1 MIKKVFFVFI
11 LTIVPFSF
19 SQDNGM
25 TILGKWIFQSMTTI
39 TKAQREEITI
49 VYKDEN
55 NIETLSFDD
64 SGEMVYDVM
73 NDGVNK
79 TGSGVWY
86 ADQSYVSI
94 IVDLDKT
101 YGIYEIKNSFLTI
114 ITTEKESDEYYGNR
128 TIPKYSRK

>member
-1 MIKKVFFVFI
+1 MIKRVFFVSV
-11 LTIVPFSF
+11 LTIVQFSY
-19 SQDNGM
+19 SQGNSM
-25 TILGKWIFQSMTTI
+25 PILGKWIFQSMTTI

-64 SGEMVYDVM
+64 SGEIVYDVM

-79 TGSGVWY
+79 TGRGVWY

-94 IVDLDKT
+94 IVDSDTT
-101 YGIYEIKNSFLTI
+101 YGTYEIENGFLTI
-114 ITTEKESDEYYGNR
+114 ICLLYTSPSPRDLST
-128 TIPKYSRK
+128 SRMPSSA

>member
-1 MIKKVFFVFI
+1 MPP
-11 LTIVPFSF
+11 LS
-19 SQDNGM
+19 
-25 TILGKWIFQSMTTI
+25 KWIFQSMTTI

-64 SGEMVYDVM
+64 SGEIVYDVM

-79 TGSGVWY
+79 TGRGVWY

-101 YGIYEIKNSFLTI
+101 CGIYEIKNSFLTI

-128 TIPKYSRK
+128 TILKYSRR